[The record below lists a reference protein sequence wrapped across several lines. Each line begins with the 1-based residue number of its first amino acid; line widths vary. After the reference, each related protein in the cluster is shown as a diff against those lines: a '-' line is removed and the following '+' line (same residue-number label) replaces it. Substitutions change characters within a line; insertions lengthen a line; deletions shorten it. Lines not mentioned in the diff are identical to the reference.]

1 MNFEV
6 SVEQEHKYERLIKQA
21 VAGLEKTAYGKF
33 LLERFP
39 LHLTTATSYARENS
53 VLLQTGSPACTDGI
67 DVFVSA
73 HTTAAFFENIPF
85 KQWKTDWS
93 KSGEQLWTMETTD
106 EDAELNDKQKVS
118 EIQDIILH
126 EYTHAINKHP
136 KLQRAAAKK
145 SDKYQQRLSVACEIQ
160 ANDGLMGHRYATNYS
175 QQPKGV
181 TNKRMHPETL
191 GAHTLT
197 EILRALKDN
206 EQDGQGSSAQQSS
219 AASQK
224 MMETTGAGEK
234 WDREIQNEAKREAAE
249 KAGKEGD
256 DKDGDKSKDGERIG
270 GDSFEH
276 EEGGQAG
283 DSFNKTADEILDKQ
297 LAAQALK
304 GIKNLILSALS
315 KQLSYDAETDTV
327 VYNQVKHRETTR
339 TYSRPSKRQNATSG
353 GYEFIKKGIRRKR
366 VIEYEES
373 NDLLV
378 LAVDASGSMHC
389 QERYVSAILDDLVK
403 QVDAIC
409 KEQNV
414 DVHWEN
420 LLAGLHDD
428 QCRYL
433 VSVKSESWKNTMAHY
448 HAMGG
453 NDFDSVLRQIKNQ
466 LLDDE
471 HRSYNSITV
480 LNLSDGLDVL
490 DSEWEGTTLGDYIS
504 DGKVRW
510 VDAIIGSNRTVQEAA
525 RAMSYDHHKIREQL
539 VLALN

>member
-1 MNFEV
+1 MNFDV
-6 SVEQEHKYERLIKQA
+6 SIEQEHKYERLIKQA

-39 LHLTTATSYARENS
+39 LHLTSATSYAREND
-53 VLLQTGSPACTDGI
+53 VLLKTGSPACTDGI

-85 KQWKTDWS
+85 KQWKADWS

-106 EDAELNDKQKVS
+106 EDAELGDGQKVR
-118 EIQDIILH
+118 EIMDIILH

-145 SDKYQQRLSVACEIQ
+145 SEKYQQRLSVACEIQ

-175 QQPKGV
+175 QQPRGV

-197 EILRALKDN
+197 EILRALKDS
-206 EQDGQGSSAQQSS
+206 EQDGQGASAQQSS
-219 AASQK
+219 DATQK

-249 KAGKEGD
+249 KEGKGD
-256 DKDGDKSKDGERIG
+256 DKENKDGERIG

-276 EEGGQAG
+276 EEPGQAN
-283 DSFNKTADEILDKQ
+283 DSFNKTADEILEKQ

-339 TYSRPSKRQNATSG
+339 TYSRPSKRQSTASG
-353 GYEFIKKGIRRKR
+353 GVEFLKKGIRRKR

-403 QVDAIC
+403 QVDQIC

-428 QCRYL
+428 VCRHL

-466 LLDDE
+466 LLDGE
-471 HRSYNSITV
+471 HRSYDSITV

-490 DSEWEGTTLGDYIS
+490 DSEWEGTVLGDYIS
-504 DGKVRW
+504 EGKVRW
-510 VDAIIGSNRTVQEAA
+510 VDALIGSSRIFQEAA

>member
-1 MNFEV
+1 MFRADITPDLENY
-6 SVEQEHKYERLIKQA
+6 YERLIKQA
-21 VAGLEKTAYGKF
+21 VGQLKASAYGKF

-39 LHLTTATSYARENS
+39 LHLTSTTSYAREND

-67 DVFVSA
+67 DIFVSA
-73 HTTAAFFENIPF
+73 HTTAAFFESIPF
-85 KQWKTDWS
+85 KQWKADWS
-93 KSGEQLWTMETTD
+93 KSGEKLWTLETTD
-106 EDAELNDKQKVS
+106 EDAKLDDKQKVR
-118 EIQDIILH
+118 EIMDIILH

-145 SDKYQQRLSVACEIQ
+145 SKQYQQRLAVACEIQ
-160 ANDGLMGHRYATNYS
+160 ANDGLMGHHYATNYS
-175 QQPKGV
+175 QQPTGV
-181 TNKRMHPETL
+181 TNKRMHPEAL
-191 GAHTLT
+191 GAHTLN

-206 EQDGQGSSAQQSS
+206 EQDGPGSSAMQSS
-219 AASQK
+219 EASQK
-224 MMETTGAGEK
+224 MMETTGAGEQ

-249 KAGKEGD
+249 KEGKGD
-256 DKDGDKSKDGERIG
+256 DKENKDGERIG

-276 EEGGQAG
+276 EEPGQAS

-315 KQLSYDAETDTV
+315 KQLSYDADADTV
-327 VYNQVKHRETTR
+327 VFNQVKHRETTR
-339 TYSRPSKRQNATSG
+339 TYSRPSKRQSTESG
-353 GYEFIKKGIRRKR
+353 GVEFIKKGIRRKR

-378 LAVDASGSMHC
+378 LAVDSSGSMHC

-403 QVDAIC
+403 QVDQIC

-414 DVHWEN
+414 EVHWEN

-428 QCRYL
+428 GCSHL

-466 LLDDE
+466 LLEDE
-471 HRSYNSITV
+471 HRSYDSITV

-490 DSEWEGTTLGDYIS
+490 DSEWEGTVLGDYIS
-504 DGKVRW
+504 EGKVRW
-510 VDAIIGSNRTVQEAA
+510 VDALIGRSSTIREAE

-539 VLALN
+539 TLAIN

>member
-1 MNFEV
+1 MFGTTIDSNT
-6 SVEQEHKYERLIKQA
+6 EQMYERFIKLA
-21 VAGLEKTAYGKF
+21 VGQLKASTYGKF

-39 LHLTTATSYARENS
+39 LHLTSTTSYAKENS

-67 DVFVSA
+67 DVFISA
-73 HTTAAFFENIPF
+73 HTTAAFFEGMEF
-85 KQWKTDWS
+85 KQWKIDWS
-93 KSGEQLWTMETTD
+93 KSGEQLWTAETTD
-106 EDAELNDKQKVS
+106 EDASLDDKQVVR
-118 EIQDIILH
+118 EILDIILH

-145 SDKYQQRLSVACEIQ
+145 SKQYQQRLAVACEIQ
-160 ANDGLMGHRYATNYS
+160 ANDGLMGHHYAMNYS
-175 QQPKGV
+175 QQPRGV
-181 TNKRMHPETL
+181 TNKRLHPETL
-191 GAHTLT
+191 GAHTLN
-197 EILRALKDN
+197 EILRKLKDS
-206 EQDGQGSSAQQSS
+206 EQDGNGSSAQRSS
-219 AASQK
+219 EASQK
-224 MMETTGAGEK
+224 MMEATGAGEQ

-256 DKDGDKSKDGERIG
+256 EKDNENKDGERIG
-270 GDSFEH
+270 GEGFEH
-276 EEGGQAG
+276 EEGGQSS
-283 DSFNKTADEILDKQ
+283 DSYNKTADEILNKQ

-327 VYNQVKHRETTR
+327 VYNQVKHRERTR
-339 TYSRPSKRQNATSG
+339 TYSRPSKRQSTASG
-353 GYEFIKKGIRRKR
+353 GVEFIKKGVRTKR
-366 VIEYEES
+366 VIEYEET

-403 QVDAIC
+403 QVDQIC
-409 KEQNV
+409 KEYNV

-428 QCRYL
+428 ECRHL
-433 VSVKSESWKNTMAHY
+433 VSVKSDVWKNTMEHYFAH
-448 HAMGG
+448 GG
-453 NDFDSVLRQIKNQ
+453 NDFDSVLRRISRQ
-466 LLDDE
+466 LLAEE
-471 HRSYNSITV
+471 HRSYDSITV

-490 DSEWEGTTLGDYIS
+490 DSNWNGTELGNYIK

-510 VDAIIGSNRTVQEAA
+510 VDALIGSSSTIRDAE
-525 RAMSYDHHKIREQL
+525 RAMSHDYHKIREQL

>member
-6 SVEQEHKYERLIKQA
+6 SIEQEHKYERLIKQA

-39 LHLTTATSYARENS
+39 LHLTSATSYARENG
-53 VLLQTGSPACTDGI
+53 VLLKTGSPACTDGI
-67 DVFVSA
+67 DVYVSA

-93 KSGEQLWTMETTD
+93 KSGEQLWTMETLD
-106 EDAELNDKQKVS
+106 EDAELDDKQKVR
-118 EIQDIILH
+118 EIMDIILH

-145 SDKYQQRLSVACEIQ
+145 SEQYQRRLSVACEIQ

-181 TNKRMHPETL
+181 TNKRMHPETI
-191 GAHTLT
+191 GAHTLA
-197 EILRALKDN
+197 EILRALKDS

-224 MMETTGAGEK
+224 MMEATGAGEK
-234 WDREIQNEAKREAAE
+234 WDREIQNEAKREKAE
-249 KAGKEGD
+249 QEGKGD
-256 DKDGDKSKDGERIG
+256 DKESKDGEKIG
-270 GDSFEH
+270 GDTFEH
-276 EEGGQAG
+276 EEPGQAS
-283 DSFNKTADEILDKQ
+283 DSFNKTADEILEKQ

-327 VYNQVKHRETTR
+327 VYNQVKHRESTR
-339 TYSRPSKRQNATSG
+339 TYSRPSKRQSTAYG
-353 GYEFIKKGIRRKR
+353 GVELLKKGIRRKR

-389 QERYVSAILDDLVK
+389 QERYVSAILDDLIE
-403 QVDAIC
+403 QVDQIC
-409 KEQNV
+409 KEQEV

-433 VSVKSESWKNTMAHY
+433 VSVKSDMWKQTMAHY
-448 HAMGG
+448 RACGG

-466 LLDDE
+466 LLENE
-471 HRSYNSITV
+471 HRSYDSITV

-504 DGKVRW
+504 EGKVRW
-510 VDAIIGSNRTVQEAA
+510 VDALIGSSHTFQEAA

>member
-1 MNFEV
+1 MNFDV
-6 SVEQEHKYERLIKQA
+6 SIEQEHKYERLIKQA

-39 LHLTTATSYARENS
+39 LHLTSATSYAREND
-53 VLLQTGSPACTDGI
+53 VLLKTGSPACTDGI

-85 KQWKTDWS
+85 KQWKLDWC

-106 EDAELNDKQKVS
+106 EDAELDDKQKVS

-145 SDKYQQRLSVACEIQ
+145 SEQYQRRLSVACEIQ

-197 EILRALKDN
+197 EILRALKDS

-219 AASQK
+219 AATQK

-256 DKDGDKSKDGERIG
+256 EKGDKDGERIG
-270 GDSFEH
+270 GDTFEH
-276 EEGGQAG
+276 EEPGQAS
-283 DSFNKTADEILDKQ
+283 DSFNKTADEILEKQ

-327 VYNQVKHRETTR
+327 VYNQVKHRESVR
-339 TYSRPSKRQNATSG
+339 TYSRPSKRQSAESG
-353 GYEFIKKGIRRKR
+353 GVEFIKKGVRRKR

-428 QCRYL
+428 ECRYL
-433 VSVKSESWKNTMAHY
+433 VSVKSDMWKQTMAHY

-466 LLDDE
+466 LLDGE

-490 DSEWEGTTLGDYIS
+490 DSEWEGTTLGDYIG

-510 VDAIIGSNRTVQEAA
+510 VDALIGSNHTVQEAA

>member
-1 MNFEV
+1 MFGTPITTD
-6 SVEQEHKYERLIKQA
+6 QENYYERLIKLA
-21 VAGLEKTAYGKF
+21 VGQLKTSAYGKF

-39 LHLTTATSYARENS
+39 LHLTSATSYAREND
-53 VLLQTGSPACTDGI
+53 VLLKTGSPACTDGI
-67 DVFVSA
+67 DIFVSA
-73 HTTAAFFENIPF
+73 HTTAAFFEGIEF
-85 KQWKTDWS
+85 KQWKADWS
-93 KSGEQLWTMETTD
+93 KSGEKLWTMETTD
-106 EDAELNDKQKVS
+106 ENAELDDRQKVR
-118 EIQDIILH
+118 EIMDIILH

-145 SDKYQQRLSVACEIQ
+145 SKQYQQRLSVACEIQ
-160 ANDGLMGHRYATNYS
+160 ANDGLMGHHYATNYS
-175 QQPKGV
+175 QQPRGV

-191 GAHTLT
+191 GAHTLN
-197 EILRALKDN
+197 EIMRALKDN
-206 EQDGQGSSAQQSS
+206 EQDGNGSSAMRSS
-219 AASQK
+219 AASKQ
-224 MMETTGAGEK
+224 MMETTGAGEQ

-256 DKDGDKSKDGERIG
+256 DKENKDGERIG
-270 GDSFEH
+270 GDTFEH
-276 EEGGQAG
+276 EEGGQSG
-283 DSFNKTADEILDKQ
+283 ESFDKTADEILDKQ

-315 KQLSYDAETDTV
+315 KQLSYDADTDTV
-327 VYNQVKHRETTR
+327 VFNQVKHRETTR

-366 VIEYEES
+366 VVEYEES

-428 QCRYL
+428 ECRHL
-433 VSVKSESWKNTMAHY
+433 VSVKSESWQNTMAHY
-448 HAMGG
+448 HARGG
-453 NDFDSVLRQIKNQ
+453 NDFDSVLRQIKCQ
-466 LLDDE
+466 LLDGE
-471 HRSYNSITV
+471 HRNYDSITV

-504 DGKVRW
+504 EGKVRW
-510 VDAIIGSNRTVQEAA
+510 VDALIGSGSTIREAE
-525 RAMSYDHHKIREQL
+525 RATTYDHHKIREQL
-539 VLALN
+539 VLAIN

>member
-1 MNFEV
+1 MNFDV
-6 SVEQEHKYERLIKQA
+6 SIEQEHKYERLIKQA

-39 LHLTTATSYARENS
+39 LHLTTATSYAREND
-53 VLLQTGSPACTDGI
+53 VLLKTGSPACTDGI

-85 KQWKTDWS
+85 KQWKVDWS

-106 EDAELNDKQKVS
+106 EDAELDDKQKVR
-118 EIQDIILH
+118 EIMDIILH

-145 SDKYQQRLSVACEIQ
+145 SEKYQQRLSVACEIQ

-191 GAHTLT
+191 GAHTLA
-197 EILRALKDN
+197 EILRALKDS

-219 AASQK
+219 AATQK
-224 MMETTGAGEK
+224 MMEATGAGEK

-249 KAGKEGD
+249 KDGKGD
-256 DKDGDKSKDGERIG
+256 DKENKDGERIG

-276 EEGGQAG
+276 EEPGQAS
-283 DSFNKTADEILDKQ
+283 DSFDKTADEILEKQ

-339 TYSRPSKRQNATSG
+339 TYSRPSKRQSTASG
-353 GYEFIKKGIRRKR
+353 GVEFIKKGIRRKR

-428 QCRYL
+428 ECRYL
-433 VSVKSESWKNTMAHY
+433 VSVKSDMWKRTMEHY

-466 LLDDE
+466 LLDGE
-471 HRSYNSITV
+471 HRSYDSITV

-490 DSEWEGTTLGDYIS
+490 DSKWEGTTLGDYIS

-510 VDAIIGSNRTVQEAA
+510 VDALIGSNHTVQEAA

>member
-1 MNFEV
+1 MFEADID
-6 SVEQEHKYERLIKQA
+6 STTEAHYEHLIKQA
-21 VAGLEKTAYGKF
+21 VAGLNKTAYGKF

-39 LHLTTATSYARENS
+39 LHLTSTTSYAREND
-53 VLLQTGSPACTDGI
+53 VLLKTGSPACTDGI
-67 DVFVSA
+67 DIFVSA
-73 HTTAAFFENIPF
+73 HTTAAFFEGMEF

-106 EDAELNDKQKVS
+106 EPAELDAMQVIR

-145 SDKYQQRLSVACEIQ
+145 SKQYQQRLAVACEIQ
-160 ANDGLMGHRYATNYS
+160 ANDGLMGHHYATNYS
-175 QQPKGV
+175 QQPRGV

-191 GAHTLT
+191 GAHTLN
-197 EILRALKDN
+197 EILRALKEN
-206 EQDGQGSSAQQSS
+206 EQDGPGSSAMQSS
-219 AASQK
+219 AASKQ
-224 MMETTGAGEK
+224 MMEATGAGEQ
-234 WDREIQNEAKREAAE
+234 WDREIQNEAKREAAGKE
-249 KAGKEGD
+249 GKEGD
-256 DKDGDKSKDGERIG
+256 EKENTDGEKIG
-270 GDSFEH
+270 GDTFEH
-276 EEGGQAG
+276 EEGGQSSE
-283 DSFNKTADEILDKQ
+283 SFNKTADEILDKQ

-327 VYNQVKHRETTR
+327 VFNQVKHRETTR
-339 TYSRPSKRQNATSG
+339 TYSRPSKRQSTASG
-353 GYEFIKKGIRRKR
+353 GVEFIKKGIRRKR

-433 VSVKSESWKNTMAHY
+433 VSVKSDMWKQTMERY
-448 HAMGG
+448 HAHGG

-466 LLDDE
+466 LLDGE
-471 HRSYNSITV
+471 HRSYDSITV

-490 DSEWEGTTLGDYIS
+490 DSEWEGTTLGEYIS

-510 VDAIIGSNRTVQEAA
+510 VDALIGSNSTVREAA

>member
-1 MNFEV
+1 MFGTTIDSNT
-6 SVEQEHKYERLIKQA
+6 EQMYERLIKLA
-21 VAGLEKTAYGKF
+21 VGQLKASTYGKF

-39 LHLTTATSYARENS
+39 LHLTSTTSYAKENS

-67 DVFVSA
+67 DVFISA
-73 HTTAAFFENIPF
+73 HTTAAFFEGMEF
-85 KQWKTDWS
+85 KQWKIDWS
-93 KSGEQLWTMETTD
+93 KSGEQLWTAETTD
-106 EDAELNDKQKVS
+106 EDASLDDKQVVR
-118 EIQDIILH
+118 EILDIILH

-145 SDKYQQRLSVACEIQ
+145 SKQYQQRLAVACEIQ
-160 ANDGLMGHRYATNYS
+160 ANDGLMGHHYAMNYS
-175 QQPKGV
+175 QQPRGV
-181 TNKRMHPETL
+181 TNKRLHPETL
-191 GAHTLT
+191 GAHTLN
-197 EILRALKDN
+197 EILRKLKDS
-206 EQDGQGSSAQQSS
+206 EQDGNGSSAQRSS
-219 AASQK
+219 EASQK
-224 MMETTGAGEK
+224 MMEATGAGEQ

-256 DKDGDKSKDGERIG
+256 EKDNENKDGERIG
-270 GDSFEH
+270 GEGFEH
-276 EEGGQAG
+276 EEGGQSS
-283 DSFNKTADEILDKQ
+283 DSYNKTADEILNKQ

-327 VYNQVKHRETTR
+327 VFNQVKHRERTR
-339 TYSRPSKRQNATSG
+339 TYSRPSKRQSTASG
-353 GYEFIKKGIRRKR
+353 GVEFIKKGVRTKR
-366 VIEYEES
+366 VIEYEET

-409 KEQNV
+409 KEHNV

-428 QCRYL
+428 ECRYL
-433 VSVKSESWKNTMAHY
+433 VSVKSESWQQTMAHY
-448 HAMGG
+448 HAHGG
-453 NDFDSVLRQIKNQ
+453 NDFDSVLRQIKHQ
-466 LLDDE
+466 LLDGE
-471 HRSYNSITV
+471 HRNYDSITV

-490 DSEWEGTTLGDYIS
+490 DSNWNGTELGNYIN

-510 VDAIIGSNRTVQEAA
+510 VDALIGSSSVIRDAE
-525 RAMSYDHHKIREQL
+525 RAMSHDYHKIREQL